1 MSYEAVIE
9 QVRTLPESLLTSVSA
24 FIKLLEA
31 EHEANFTA
39 ETIPQTKHKQAFFD
53 LAGKIHLDASSVTE
67 LREASLL

>member
-24 FIKLLEA
+24 FIKLLETEQA
-31 EHEANFTA
+31 EVFTIK
-39 ETIPQTKHKQAFFD
+39 TIPQTSHKKAFFD
-53 LAGKIHLDASSVTE
+53 LAGKVHIDASSVTE

>member
-24 FIKLLEA
+24 FIKLLETEQA
-31 EHEANFTA
+31 EVFTIK
-39 ETIPQTKHKQAFFD
+39 TIPQTRHKKAFFD
-53 LAGKIHLDASSVTE
+53 LAGKVHLDASSVTE